1 MLLLTILDRKF
12 WTMIKHFLTNRGI
25 IKSNEIDLTQGEDII
40 NNDAKVTKILKIA
53 CISFAE
59 NNSGK
64 KPVSVFDVDN
74 INFSREIDTILE
86 NYQSHPSIL
95 NIRNI
100 RKHSGIY

>member
-1 MLLLTILDRKF
+1 M
-12 WTMIKHFLTNRGI
+12 

-40 NNDAKVTKILKIA
+40 INNDAKVTKILKIA
-53 CISFAE
+53 YISFAE

-74 INFSREIDTILE
+74 FIVDNTILE

-100 RKHSGIY
+100 RKHSGMYWN